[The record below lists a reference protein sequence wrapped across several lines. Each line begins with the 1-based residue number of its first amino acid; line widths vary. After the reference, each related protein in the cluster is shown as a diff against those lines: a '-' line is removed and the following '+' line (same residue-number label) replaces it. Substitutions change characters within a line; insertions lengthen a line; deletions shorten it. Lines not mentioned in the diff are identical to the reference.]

1 MAEEEFDESTELLD
15 QMDMAIVL
23 FKDSL
28 SALRNSKQPTSG
40 PIDEFNGLLDQM
52 DMAVGLFT
60 ESVGKIRN
68 AAAPGSLVA
77 TAPKGPDFARFNNTE
92 NSRRA
97 HAQRTN
103 RSAVSKEAGMFQRG
117 EDIPVERR

>member
-15 QMDMAIVL
+15 QIDMAIVL

-28 SALRNSKQPTSG
+28 NALRNTKQPTSG

-60 ESVGKIRN
+60 ESVGKIRKTT
-68 AAAPGSLVA
+68 APGPLTV
-77 TAPKGPDFARFNNTE
+77 TTPKGPDFARFNDTE
-92 NSRRA
+92 RSRRV
-97 HAQRTN
+97 HTQRTN
-103 RSAVSKEAGMFQRG
+103 RSSTSKEAGVFMRG